1 MWGGSGAAC
10 KARGPEDTAS
20 RLLPPWVVTSV
31 TWSGLLRS
39 LPITPSASSPGAAH
53 RGRGPAWATQG
64 AARPAATPAPAQ
76 GCGKVAPYCSL
87 MVCFVLWLR
96 AHSQPAWPCS
106 GHMALIKT
114 AGHPWSR
121 TAPRCPGGAQECR
134 PTLFSVMSVPQQ
146 SANPNQLDTG
156 HCPGGSPGSRTPMGA
171 AVFGTQTGTEG
182 GRKAGGWAP
191 CPPAGGHST
200 GFLVMPS
207 LRGWRSRPPSA
218 STAWHG
224 TSGLEHWPAWGGRW
238 VCPNVRAGGEPLST
252 QSSGPVLLG
261 PGGLRF
267 QVIFC
272 TSSGGTQG
280 PGRTSGLV
288 CVHVLTGLPPVA
300 CQNKLLG

>member
-53 RGRGPAWATQG
+53 RGRGPAWATRG

-96 AHSQPAWPCS
+96 AHSQPARPCS

-121 TAPRCPGGAQECR
+121 TAPRRPGGAQECR

-171 AVFGTQTGTEG
+171 AVFGAQTGTEG
-182 GRKAGGWAP
+182 GGRLEGGHPARLRVAIPRASWS
-191 CPPAGGHST
+191 CRRSVAGGHAC
-200 GFLVMPS
+200 PRHPW
-207 LRGWRSRPPSA
+207 RG
-218 STAWHG
+218 T
-224 TSGLEHWPAWGGRW
+224 
-238 VCPNVRAGGEPLST
+238 
-252 QSSGPVLLG
+252 GPVASNTGRLG
-261 PGGLRF
+261 VGGGSA
-267 QVIFC
+267 Q
-272 TSSGGTQG
+272 TSELGGS
-280 PGRTSGLV
+280 P
-288 CVHVLTGLPPVA
+288 
-300 CQNKLLG
+300 